1 MTHVLHPG
9 DVVCVE
15 RGDRVETL
23 LGSCIAVVLT
33 DPRRSIAAVCH
44 LVHAGEGATAAHG
57 AVAFE
62 TMDALLSQRG
72 FNSRFCEAFVYG
84 GGNMFPALASERR
97 HVGLSNACWTLG
109 ELADRGTP
117 VLERDVG
124 GDGYRRLSWTV
135 GEGLPW
141 VVQVRR

>member
-15 RGDRVETL
+15 RGERVETL
-23 LGSCIAVVLT
+23 LGSCVAVVLT
-33 DPRRSIAAVCH
+33 DARRSIAAVCH
-44 LVHAGEGATAAHG
+44 LVHAGDGATAAHG
-57 AVAFE
+57 AMAFE

-84 GGNMFPALASERR
+84 GGNMFPALARGR
-97 HVGLSNACWTLG
+97 GHVGLSNARWTLG
-109 ELADRGTP
+109 ELAERGTP
-117 VLERDVG
+117 VLGTDVG

-135 GEGLPW
+135 GEGLPR
-141 VVQVRR
+141 VVQFRD